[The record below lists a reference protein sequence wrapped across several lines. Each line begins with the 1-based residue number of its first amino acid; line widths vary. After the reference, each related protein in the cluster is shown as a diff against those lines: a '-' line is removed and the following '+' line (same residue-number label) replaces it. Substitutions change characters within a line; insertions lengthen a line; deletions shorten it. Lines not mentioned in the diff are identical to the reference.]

1 MIEIF
6 IINCVIVGLV
16 VIIHYEALLQLSIF
30 LSWLKIKHRF
40 RVAIGLIGALMAHI
54 VEVWV
59 FGITYFLLIQNGAFG
74 NLNGNLNE
82 SLINCVYFSIVSYT
96 SLGYGDQIPVG
107 LIRFTAGMEALTGL
121 VLIAMTASFMYFQI
135 EKFWSQLK

>member
-59 FGITYFLLIQNGAFG
+59 FGITYFLLIQNGSFG

>member
-59 FGITYFLLIQNGAFG
+59 FGITYFLLIQNGSFG

-82 SLINCVYFSIVSYT
+82 SLINCV
-96 SLGYGDQIPVG
+96 
-107 LIRFTAGMEALTGL
+107 
-121 VLIAMTASFMYFQI
+121 
-135 EKFWSQLK
+135 